1 MDPSR
6 AAEAATLLD
15 GRRLV
20 FLGGLHRSGTSLVH
34 RCFSDHEDISGF
46 HDTGVPE
53 DEGQH
58 LQTVYPTAAQF
69 GGSGRFGH
77 HPASFMD
84 EHSPLVSRENATRL
98 LTSWLKYWDTSKRFL
113 VEKSPPNI
121 VRTRFLQA
129 LFPEC
134 RQIIVLR
141 HPVAVAYATQKW
153 TPGVLVGSLIENWL
167 LCHERFEQDRS
178 HLKHIHVLRYEEFVQ
193 QPQRHMDEMLTFLG
207 LPPSPLKREVKA
219 EINDKY
225 FARWTTRRRN
235 LLSRPYINW
244 VVRKYE
250 DRLKTFGYSFADIPA

>member
-1 MDPSR
+1 MNREVD
-6 AAEAATLLD
+6 ALLD

-34 RCFSDHEDISGF
+34 RCFSDHGDISGF
-46 HDTGVPE
+46 ADTGVPE

-58 LQTVYPTAAQF
+58 LQDVYPPAAAY

-77 HPASFMD
+77 NPASYLD
-84 EHSPLVSRENATRL
+84 ESSPLVSEGNARRL
-98 LTSWLKYWDTSKRFL
+98 LSCWLRYWDTSKRFL

-134 RQIIVLR
+134 RQILVLR

-167 LCHERFEQDRS
+167 LCHERFDRDRP
-178 HLKHIHVLRYEEFVQ
+178 HLAHAYQLRYEDFVRE
-193 QPQRHMDEMLTFLG
+193 PQRHMDEMLKLMG

-219 EINDKY
+219 EINDRY
-225 FARWTTRRRN
+225 FAVWTRRRRN
-235 LLSRPYINW
+235 PLTRPYFNRVID
-244 VVRKYE
+244 RYE
-250 DRLKTFGYSFADIPA
+250 DRLRKFGYSFSDIPG